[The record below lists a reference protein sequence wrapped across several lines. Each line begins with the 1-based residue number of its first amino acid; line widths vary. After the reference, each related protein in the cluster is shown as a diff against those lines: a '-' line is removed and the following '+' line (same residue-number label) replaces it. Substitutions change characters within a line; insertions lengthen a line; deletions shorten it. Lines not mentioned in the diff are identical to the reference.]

1 MRFQRININLLNCQ
15 IYNQRRTLMQEIR
28 HNFEGLWFEIYKKV
42 LTLNKGLRAR
52 GLDKG
57 QLREVATTI
66 FIAQTN
72 KGIVR
77 PYNFSKF
84 QMEMLKMTA
93 PIKEKT
99 VQKAIKESIS
109 MLTEN
114 GKQESVAQSKI

>member
-1 MRFQRININLLNCQ
+1 MR
-15 IYNQRRTLMQEIR
+15 EVR
-28 HNFEGLWFEIYKKV
+28 HNFEGLWFEIYRNI

-84 QMEMLKMTA
+84 QMEILKMTA
-93 PIKEKT
+93 PVKDKT
-99 VQKAIKESIS
+99 VQKAIKESIFT
-109 MLTEN
+109 LIGN
-114 GKQESVAQSKI
+114 GKPKSLAHSEN

>member
-1 MRFQRININLLNCQ
+1 MSEF
-15 IYNQRRTLMQEIR
+15 R

-42 LTLNKGLRAR
+42 FTLNKGLRAR

-77 PYNFSKF
+77 PYNFSRF
-84 QMEMLKMTA
+84 QMELLKLTA
-93 PIKEKT
+93 PVKDKR
-99 VQKAIKESIS
+99 VQQAIKESVSSLIG
-109 MLTEN
+109 N
-114 GKQESVAQSKI
+114 GKRESVAQSEN

>member
-1 MRFQRININLLNCQ
+1 
-15 IYNQRRTLMQEIR
+15 MQEIR

-84 QMEMLKMTA
+84 QMELLKMTA
-93 PIKEKT
+93 PVKDKA
-99 VQKAIKESIS
+99 VQKAIKDSVS
-109 MLTEN
+109 TLVGN
-114 GKQESVAQSKI
+114 GKGESVARSEI

>member
-1 MRFQRININLLNCQ
+1 MR
-15 IYNQRRTLMQEIR
+15 EIR

-84 QMEMLKMTA
+84 QMELLQLTA
-93 PIKEKT
+93 PVKDKG
-99 VQKAIKESIS
+99 VQQAIKEGIS
-109 MLTEN
+109 ALIGN
-114 GKQESVAQSKI
+114 GEPAKLARSKI

>member
-1 MRFQRININLLNCQ
+1 MH
-15 IYNQRRTLMQEIR
+15 EIR

-42 LTLNKGLRAR
+42 LTLNKALRAR

-84 QMEMLKMTA
+84 QMELLKQTA
-93 PIKEKT
+93 PVKDKR
-99 VQKAIKESIS
+99 VQQAIKESVSALIG
-109 MLTEN
+109 N
-114 GKQESVAQSKI
+114 GKPAKIAHSKI

>member
-1 MRFQRININLLNCQ
+1 MR
-15 IYNQRRTLMQEIR
+15 EIR

-57 QLREVATTI
+57 QLREVTTTI

-84 QMEMLKMTA
+84 QMELLKLTA
-93 PIKEKT
+93 PVKDKR

-109 MLTEN
+109 ALIGN
-114 GKQESVAQSKI
+114 GKIESLVPSEN

>member
-1 MRFQRININLLNCQ
+1 MN
-15 IYNQRRTLMQEIR
+15 EIR

-57 QLREVATTI
+57 QLREVTTTI

-84 QMEMLKMTA
+84 QMELLKLTA
-93 PIKEKT
+93 PVKAKR
-99 VQKAIKESIS
+99 VQQAIKESLSALIG
-109 MLTEN
+109 N
-114 GKQESVAQSKI
+114 GKPANLMRNKI

>member
-1 MRFQRININLLNCQ
+1 MSEF
-15 IYNQRRTLMQEIR
+15 R

-42 LTLNKGLRAR
+42 LTLNKALRAR

-77 PYNFSKF
+77 PYNFSRF
-84 QMEMLKMTA
+84 QMELLKMTA
-93 PIKEKT
+93 PVKDKR
-99 VQKAIKESIS
+99 VQQAIKESIS
-109 MLTEN
+109 TLVGN
-114 GKQESVAQSKI
+114 GKIESLAQSEN

>member
-1 MRFQRININLLNCQ
+1 MR
-15 IYNQRRTLMQEIR
+15 EIR

-42 LTLNKGLRAR
+42 FTLNNGLRAR

-84 QMEMLKMTA
+84 QMELLKLTA
-93 PIKEKT
+93 LVKDKR
-99 VQKAIKESIS
+99 VQQAIKE
-109 MLTEN
+109 
-114 GKQESVAQSKI
+114 

>member
-1 MRFQRININLLNCQ
+1 
-15 IYNQRRTLMQEIR
+15 MQEIR
-28 HNFEGLWFEIYKKV
+28 HNFEGLWFEIYANI

-84 QMEMLKMTA
+84 QMELLKMTA
-93 PIKEKT
+93 PVKDKR
-99 VQKAIKESIS
+99 VQEAIKESIS
-109 MLTEN
+109 ALIGN
-114 GKQESVAQSKI
+114 GKRESLARSEN

>member
-1 MRFQRININLLNCQ
+1 MSEF
-15 IYNQRRTLMQEIR
+15 R

-42 LTLNKGLRAR
+42 LSLNNGLRAR

-84 QMEMLKMTA
+84 QMELLKMTA
-93 PIKEKT
+93 PVKDKR
-99 VQKAIKESIS
+99 VQQAIKEGIS
-109 MLTEN
+109 TLVGN
-114 GKQESVAQSKI
+114 GKRESLAQSEN

>member
-1 MRFQRININLLNCQ
+1 MR
-15 IYNQRRTLMQEIR
+15 EIR

-84 QMEMLKMTA
+84 QMELLKLTA
-93 PIKEKT
+93 PVKDKR
-99 VQKAIKESIS
+99 VHQAIKEGIS
-109 MLTEN
+109 ALIGN
-114 GKQESVAQSKI
+114 GEPANLMHNKI

>member
-1 MRFQRININLLNCQ
+1 MSEF
-15 IYNQRRTLMQEIR
+15 R
-28 HNFEGLWFEIYKKV
+28 HNFEGVWFEIYRNV
-42 LTLNKGLRAR
+42 LKLNKELRAR

-57 QLREVATTI
+57 QLREVAPTI

-84 QMEMLKMTA
+84 QMELLKLTA
-93 PIKEKT
+93 PVKDKI

-109 MLTEN
+109 GLIGN
-114 GKQESVAQSKI
+114 GKIESLVPSEN

>member
-1 MRFQRININLLNCQ
+1 MR
-15 IYNQRRTLMQEIR
+15 EIR
-28 HNFEGLWFEIYKKV
+28 HNFEGLWFEIYRNI

-84 QMEMLKMTA
+84 QMEILKMTA
-93 PIKEKT
+93 LAKDKE
-99 VQKAIKESIS
+99 VQKAIKDSVSTLIGNGQPKS
-109 MLTEN
+109 LAHNEN
-114 GKQESVAQSKI
+114 

>member
-1 MRFQRININLLNCQ
+1 MSEF
-15 IYNQRRTLMQEIR
+15 R

-42 LTLNKGLRAR
+42 LTLNNGLRAR

-77 PYNFSKF
+77 PYNFSRF
-84 QMEMLKMTA
+84 QMELLKLTA
-93 PIKEKT
+93 PVKDKR
-99 VQKAIKESIS
+99 VQQAIKESIS
-109 MLTEN
+109 TFVGN
-114 GKQESVAQSKI
+114 GKRESVAQGEI